1 MTDAKYQQI
10 KDALLAQ
17 RKKVTSSK
25 RAAARFLREAGVMHL
40 LVDSPDEKNK
50 ISTPVTRK
58 PGNTSK

>member
-25 RAAARFLREAGVMHL
+25 RAAARFLREAGVIHL
-40 LVDSPDEKNK
+40 LVDPPREKSNAS
-50 ISTPVTRK
+50 STSSRETK
-58 PGNTSK
+58 NTSK